1 MAYQN
6 NNNKQPNYSN
16 NKGYSKPAQSQ
27 AAPKKD
33 AGEKAEKPI
42 GSLMQVI
49 KGAEGEKDTYLDIGG
64 LWERTK
70 KSDGKK
76 FFVAT
81 GMKGTA
87 FEGAQFLVRF
97 NE

>member
-6 NNNKQPNYSN
+6 KGSYNNNPKSN
-16 NKGYSKPAQSQ
+16 YSKPAQQ
-27 AAPKKD
+27 QNAAPKQQHNKSD
-33 AGEKAEKPI
+33 ERPV
-42 GSLMQVI
+42 GSLMQVV

-97 NE
+97 ND